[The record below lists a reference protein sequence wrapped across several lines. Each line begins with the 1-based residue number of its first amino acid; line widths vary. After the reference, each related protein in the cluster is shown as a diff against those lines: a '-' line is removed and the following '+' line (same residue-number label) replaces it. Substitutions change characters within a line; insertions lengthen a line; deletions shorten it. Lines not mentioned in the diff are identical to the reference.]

1 MSRDETHDIMER
13 LREEGHDID
22 TWVHA
27 ARETIMERLREEG
40 HDIATWAQA
49 RLHFSAASDGK
60 SSPPPPP
67 HAATVA
73 AETAPAANEPAAGAG
88 PLADTEPN

>member
-1 MSRDETHDIMER
+1 MSRDETHDSMDANGAPTPEA
-13 LREEGHDID
+13 L
-22 TWVHA
+22 A

-40 HDIATWAQA
+40 HDIATWVQA
-49 RLHFSAASDGK
+49 LLHLSAASDGE
-60 SSPPPPP
+60 SSPP
-67 HAATVA
+67 HDATVA